1 MVKKGSSSSS
11 FVVILLVLLVLGVA
25 DGSDD
30 VVQFKLRKLV
40 GLKPDSNNT
49 TANSTTTQISPSPG
63 PIPAAV
69 GSNQT
74 DVNSNVTVPKSPQI
88 PVENTTNVDQNDTGA
103 AAAAGGV
110 TQEGIDEKCS
120 AKSNKCTTE
129 QKDMIACLLPIGLQE
144 FFLLVQNEGE
154 SNLEVNISV
163 SASVKADLK
172 ELKIPKHRAKKTSVS
187 VIAEGIS
194 TISLHAGSGEC
205 VLHTGRPVSPKPKA
219 NYFRTITQ
227 MPFYTTLTQSPI
239 YGAYF
244 LFVVAL
250 VIGGSWACCK
260 FGKRDQ
266 QHGTGVP
273 YQELEMTS
281 SSVVNVESA
290 DGWDNSWDDDWDEGE
305 AVRSPGRQQTGNL
318 SANGLTSRPPGK
330 DEWGNDWDD

>member
-1 MVKKGSSSSS
+1 MVKKGSSFS
-11 FVVILLVLLVLGVA
+11 FLVILLVLLVLVVVIA
-25 DGSDD
+25 DGSD
-30 VVQFKLRKLV
+30 VKLRKLV
-40 GLKPDSNNT
+40 GLKPDNNNS

-63 PIPAAV
+63 PIPATV

-88 PVENTTNVDQNDTGA
+88 PVGNTTKVDQNDTGA
-103 AAAAGGV
+103 AAAAGGEN
-110 TQEGIDEKCS
+110 QEGIDEKCS
-120 AKSNKCTTE
+120 ATSNKCTTD

-144 FFLLVQNEGE
+144 FFLLVQNEGG
-154 SNLEVNISV
+154 SNLEVNVSV

-172 ELKIPKHRAKKTSVS
+172 ELKIPKHRAKKISVS

-205 VLHTGRPVSPKPKA
+205 VLHTGRPVSPKPKT
-219 NYFRTITQ
+219 NYFRTISQ
-227 MPFYTTLTQSPI
+227 IPFYTTLTQSPI

-273 YQELEMTS
+273 YQELEMAS

-318 SANGLTSRPPGK
+318 SANGLTSRPPSK

>member
-1 MVKKGSSSSS
+1 MVKKGSS
-11 FVVILLVLLVLGVA
+11 FIVILLVLALVVV

-30 VVQFKLRKLV
+30 VRVKLRKLV
-40 GLKPDSNNT
+40 GVKPENNNT
-49 TANSTTTQISPSPG
+49 TANSTTQISPSPG
-63 PIPAAV
+63 PIPST
-69 GSNQT
+69 GSIQT
-74 DVNSNVTVPKSPQI
+74 DVTTNVTVPKNPKA
-88 PVENTTNVDQNDTGA
+88 PVENTTKVDQNDSGA
-103 AAAAGGV
+103 AAAAGGI
-110 TQEGIDEKCS
+110 QEGIDEKCS
-120 AKSNKCTTE
+120 ATSNKCTTD

-172 ELKIPKHRAKKTSVS
+172 ELQIPKHRAKKISVS

-205 VLHTGRPVSPKPKA
+205 VLHTGVPVSSVPKG
-219 NYFRTITQ
+219 NYFPTFPQ
-227 MPFYTTLTQSPI
+227 MPSYTTLASPI

-244 LFVVAL
+244 LFLVAL
-250 VIGGSWACCK
+250 IIGGSWACCK
-260 FGKRDQ
+260 FGKREQ

-273 YQELEMTS
+273 YQELEMGS

-305 AVRSPGRQQTGNL
+305 AVKSPGRQQTGNL
-318 SANGLTSRPPGK
+318 SANGLTSRPPSK